1 MIIKPFILASA
12 SPRRKQLLNQAN
24 YIFDIVVSDILE
36 NDNPKENSFN
46 KAKTV
51 ALLHPTRIILSA
63 DTIVICDGK
72 ILGKPKDED
81 DALKMLLTLNNN
93 MHTVITSF
101 CILSFNNKIE
111 FIEHKNVKS
120 KIWFGNFSSD
130 QYKSYIKTKEPM
142 DKAGAYGIQEIG
154 SIFIKKITGSY
165 TNIVGLPMYEVSI
178 ALQKIGI
185 TALI

>member
-1 MIIKPFILASA
+1 MNTKPFILASA
-12 SPRRKQLLNQAN
+12 SPRRKQLLSFAN
-24 YIFDIVVSDILE
+24 YIFDIVVPDVLE
-36 NDNPKENSFN
+36 NDDPKENSLN
-46 KAKTV
+46 KAKAV
-51 ALLHPTRIILSA
+51 ALLHPERIILSA

-72 ILGKPKDED
+72 ILGKPKNEA

-101 CILSFNNKIE
+101 CILNFDSKIL
-111 FIEHKNVKS
+111 EHKSVKS
-120 KIWFGNFSSD
+120 KIWFGNFSTD
-130 QYKSYIKTKEPM
+130 QYKAYIKTKEPM
-142 DKAGAYGIQEIG
+142 DKAGSYGIQEIG
-154 SIFIKKITGSY
+154 SVFIKKITGSY